1 MIRILSLLAMIGL
14 ATPAVSQD
22 LSRITYLSTDQNIP
36 NPERGFHHYTEY
48 RPGSSPL
55 SSSSLQTIKNGGH
68 RLIIR
73 LYTISPFLSS
83 DITDAWLNVMRQ
95 DFRTLRN
102 AGMKAIVKY
111 RYSTAIGDPDAPL
124 SIVLRHLE
132 QLTPIL
138 QDNADVILTVHAGF
152 IGAWGEWHSSTNNL
166 ETTVNRRAVLE
177 AVLDAVPVDR
187 QVNIRTPNYKRA
199 IFNRTTPITLE
210 EAFGPTDYARTAH
223 HNDGFLGSSTDLGT
237 YQNVTVEKAYLEA
250 DTKYA
255 AMGGETGG
263 VSSGTFYLCQ
273 NAMREMRRMH
283 WSYINRGW
291 YGPTIDSWIRDGCYN
306 EIQNEL
312 GYRFVLLEGRYT
324 DVSAPGGRVRFEIDL
339 VNEGYAAPFNK
350 RGFRMVL
357 RDLVDPMNI
366 HVIDPPSDPRLWAGG
381 DTTRLAFDFGLP
393 VAIPSGL
400 YEVFMHLPDPYPSLH
415 DRPDYAIRL
424 ANMDVWEA
432 TTGLNRLGHIL
443 DVNPSNPSINYSG
456 PHWFRAGWSPTSIQ
470 ENDRENATGFVLHG
484 NFPNPFNPSTTFRFQ
499 LPQAGMVRLRVFDVM
514 GRIIATPHAGLTAAG
529 EHTVRFDAGGLASG
543 VYFYTL
549 DSPFGT
555 RAGTMSLI
563 K

>member
-1 MIRILSLLAMIGL
+1 MLRFIYILALVILASPVQ
-14 ATPAVSQD
+14 AQD
-22 LSRITYLSTDQNIP
+22 LKTVTYLTTDANIP

-55 SSSSLQTIKNGGH
+55 SSNTLQNIKNGGH

-73 LYTISPFLSS
+73 LYTISPFTSS
-83 DITDAWLNVMRQ
+83 DISQPWLNVMTQ
-95 DFRTLRN
+95 DFQTLRN

-111 RYSTAIGDPDAPL
+111 RYSTEIGQPDAPL
-124 SIVLRHLE
+124 VIIQRHLK
-132 QLTPIL
+132 QLKPIL
-138 QDNADVILTVHAGF
+138 HANSDVILTVHAGF

-166 ETTVNRRAVLE
+166 ETTANRRAVLE

-187 QVNIRTPNYKRA
+187 QVNIRTPGYKRS
-199 IFNRTTPITLE
+199 IYNRTTPITLE
-210 EAFGPTDYARTAH
+210 EAFGTSNYARTAH

-237 YQNVTVEKAYLEA
+237 YSNVTVEKAYLEA

-263 VSSGTFYLCQ
+263 VSSGQYYLCA

-306 EIQNEL
+306 QIQNEL

-324 DVSAPGGRVRFEIDL
+324 ESSAPGGRVRFEIDL
-339 VNEGYAAPFNK
+339 VNQGYSSPFNK
-350 RGFRMVL
+350 RGFRIVL
-357 RDLVDPMNI
+357 RDMAEPTNI
-366 HVIDPPSDPRLWAGG
+366 FVVDPPSDPRFWAGG
-381 DTTRLAFDFGLP
+381 DTTRLAFDVGLP
-393 VAIPSGL
+393 AGIPTGV

-424 ANMDVWEA
+424 ANADVWDA
-432 TTGLNRLGHIL
+432 ASGMNRLGHFV
-443 DVNPSNPSINYSG
+443 DVNPSNTSEAYTG
-456 PHWFRAGWSPTSIQ
+456 VRWFRAGWSPTSV
-470 ENDRENATGFVLHG
+470 ESATRAGSTGFGLDA
-484 NFPNPFNPSTTFRFQ
+484 NYPNPFNPSTTFRFQ
-499 LPQAGMVRLRVFDVM
+499 LPEAGFATLKIVDVL
-514 GRIIATPHAGLTAAG
+514 GRDVARPASGYHSAG
-529 EHTVRFDAGGLASG
+529 EHQIRFDASALASG
-543 VYFYTL
+543 IYLFTL
-549 DSPFGT
+549 ESPFGT
-555 RAGTMSLI
+555 RTGTMTLI